1 MPLTPAYVSLACIM
15 VYKGWYVALAYLP
28 LSPDMPLHLRGS
40 QNASEAEKAMPGGEL
55 QTMFQVEGFVQGTFA
70 ALIKHHLFT
79 NSQQNQ
85 VAMEI

>member
-1 MPLTPAYVSLACIM
+1 M
-15 VYKGWYVALAYLP
+15 AYLP
-28 LSPDMPLHLRGS
+28 LSPDMPPHLRGS
-40 QNASEAEKAMPGGEL
+40 RNASEAEKAMPGGGL
-55 QTMFQVEGFVQGTFA
+55 QTTFQVEGFVQGMFA